1 VQNNQQLEEYMAE
14 QQRKEETRISAV
26 KASIQGRRQQ
36 LKKILNKLLDA
47 NNLQISDTP
56 NQDMETLSSSS
67 QEFGNPQRAPADG
80 TTIF

>member
-67 QEFGNPQRAPADG
+67 QEFGNPQ
-80 TTIF
+80 